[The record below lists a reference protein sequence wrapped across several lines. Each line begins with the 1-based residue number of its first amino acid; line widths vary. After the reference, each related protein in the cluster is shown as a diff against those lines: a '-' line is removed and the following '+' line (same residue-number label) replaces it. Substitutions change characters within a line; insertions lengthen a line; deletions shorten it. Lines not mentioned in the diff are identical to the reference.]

1 MSGSTFVSLRT
12 NVEPLLAIYKK
23 LSDTIK
29 KFKLGSDKVTNY
41 GLTKQQIKKANDKLV
56 FNKKFMTD
64 NGIHLDNKIIPFSD
78 FVANSYMN
86 ADRYIA
92 ELQHR
97 AWSIFDYSK
106 ERDLKNVFI
115 TLTLPSIWH
124 PKKTYKGRLIT
135 NKAFAGR
142 KYITIINKIKFF
154 NCKVIQRVPFIEPI
168 LDFSNTI
175 DKYTPR
181 NASIELSKMLKKIF
195 DDRSYKNIQK
205 DDRCYLRVTEP
216 HKDGTPHLHISLFVP
231 ADKVDPVVKAI
242 NRIFPAPLSKVE
254 TDVKSPISYLM
265 KYILKTLDDLREDT
279 DKITNLTLWYLY
291 HGICRFY
298 TSRTFVALEV
308 YRKLNGMYTLL
319 DLTSAYNDESVNVY
333 IDTVSKQV
341 RKIDNEHGTI
351 YTRKPINWADKLA
364 DFTYLEAEYEPLFR
378 EKTDKP
384 VDIIIHGQEFILYRK
399 DEIKLIE
406 QNKKLVADGKESIPL
421 SSILIKPLRKM
432 PYQMKNLELYDYF
445 QNLDVETCD
454 LKHYANTKNILIDI
468 GLLDEP
474 KINLASYQDDFFR
487 FESEV
492 F

>member
-1 MSGSTFVSLRT
+1 
-12 NVEPLLAIYKK
+12 
-23 LSDTIK
+23 
-29 KFKLGSDKVTNY
+29 
-41 GLTKQQIKKANDKLV
+41 
-56 FNKKFMTD
+56 
-64 NGIHLDNKIIPFSD
+64 
-78 FVANSYMN
+78 
-86 ADRYIA
+86 
-92 ELQHR
+92 
-97 AWSIFDYSK
+97 
-106 ERDLKNVFI
+106 
-115 TLTLPSIWH
+115 
-124 PKKTYKGRLIT
+124 
-135 NKAFAGR
+135 
-142 KYITIINKIKFF
+142 
-154 NCKVIQRVPFIEPI
+154 
-168 LDFSNTI
+168 
-175 DKYTPR
+175 
-181 NASIELSKMLKKIF
+181 
-195 DDRSYKNIQK
+195 
-205 DDRCYLRVTEP
+205 
-216 HKDGTPHLHISLFVP
+216 
-231 ADKVDPVVKAI
+231 
-242 NRIFPAPLSKVE
+242 
-254 TDVKSPISYLM
+254 M

>member
-1 MSGSTFVSLRT
+1 M
-12 NVEPLLAIYKK
+12 
-23 LSDTIK
+23 
-29 KFKLGSDKVTNY
+29 TNY

-64 NGIHLDNKIIPFSD
+64 NGIHLDDKIIPFAD

-86 ADRYIA
+86 SDRYIA

-97 AWSIFDYSK
+97 AWSVYEYAK
-106 ERDLKNVFI
+106 GKDLKNIFI

-142 KYITIINKIKFF
+142 KYITTIKKIKFF

-168 LDFSNTI
+168 LDFSNTT

-231 ADKVDPVVKAI
+231 ADSVDSIVKAV
-242 NRIFPAPLSKVE
+242 NRLFPAPLSQVE
-254 TDVKSPISYLM
+254 TNVQSPISYLM
-265 KYILKTLDDLREDT
+265 KYILKTLDDLREDS

-298 TSRTFVALEV
+298 TSRTFVSLEV

-319 DLTSAYNDESVNVY
+319 DLTAAYNDESVNVY
-333 IDTVSKQV
+333 IDSQTKQI
-341 RKIDNEHGTI
+341 RRIDNEHGTI
-351 YTRKPINWADKLA
+351 YTRKPVNWADKLA
-364 DFTYLEAEYEPLFR
+364 DYTYLEAEYEPLFK
-378 EKTDKP
+378 EKIDKP
-384 VDIIIHGQEFILYRK
+384 VDIIIHGEEFILYRK

-406 QNKKLVADGKESIPL
+406 QNKKLVADGKKSASL

-445 QNLDVETCD
+445 QNLDIETCD
-454 LKHYANTKNILIDI
+454 LKHYANTKNILIDR

-474 KINLASYQDDFFR
+474 KINLASYQDDFFK